1 MKYFYGV
8 KKFFIFFFLI
18 LSVSQHL
25 FAQCSACKAAAE
37 SSVQSGSSS
46 ALGLN
51 GGILY
56 LMVIPYALVGI
67 IGYYWYS
74 KNKKEAR
81 ED

>member
-1 MKYFYGV
+1 V
-8 KKFFIFFFLI
+8 KKLLALAFLI
-18 LSVSQHL
+18 ICFSQNL
-25 FAQCSACKAAAE
+25 FAQCAACKAAAE

-74 KNKKEAR
+74 KNKKQTE